1 MSLWRLKGR
10 ADYAGACS
18 KSFDIVVE
26 SFDDDSHFDTFR
38 ELKNKAILAKYPD
51 WKCINI
57 DSWEK
62 L

>member
-1 MSLWRLKGR
+1 MALWRVKGR
-10 ADYAGACS
+10 ANYAGACH

-26 SFDDDSHFDTFR
+26 SFDDRFSTFNSIK
-38 ELKNKAILAKYPD
+38 EQAILAEHPD
-51 WKCINI
+51 WKGINI